1 MNCKKETLYNKEDHV
16 DYRLGYIE
24 GVGQLCLDCWE
35 VIYGNKLEE
44 FNDKGVRFHFI
55 GDLEDNRIPDENKFL
70 MNETEQLTKNNKK
83 LNLVFAFNYGSRN
96 FEKA

>member
-1 MNCKKETLYNKEDHV
+1 MKDKCVNCKRETLYNKEEHV

-44 FNDKGVRFHFI
+44 FNDKG
-55 GDLEDNRIPDENKFL
+55 
-70 MNETEQLTKNNKK
+70 TE
-83 LNLVFAFNYGSRN
+83 YGSKKMDGLR
-96 FEKA
+96 

>member
-35 VIYGNKLEE
+35 VIYGIKLEK
-44 FNDKGVRFHFI
+44 FNDKG
-55 GDLEDNRIPDENKFL
+55 
-70 MNETEQLTKNNKK
+70 
-83 LNLVFAFNYGSRN
+83 
-96 FEKA
+96 